1 MSNAASP
8 SIVSIIDNAQPL
20 PGSASVPP
28 RELQDTLAKAFE
40 AKADA
45 EFSRELSE
53 VEAAN
58 LEILAAC
65 AKLEPNDTGNGAR
78 MLLHFGQDLQH
89 VREIGWHTWTGR
101 VWKREG
107 GDEAAIAYAQRTAKR
122 IHGEAPLL
130 EQMPHEAKLIR
141 EAAPLRSKDHKE
153 LTSEEVVILDRANA
167 VRKNLTVRRE
177 QRRKHATMSGNWGR
191 ITAMIAQALPHKSVG
206 PKELDADHMMLNCE
220 NGTLLFAKED
230 DPDWCGEEPGY
241 RLNVKLEPHDRTRL
255 ITKIAPI
262 SYDPSAECPM
272 FDAFMKR
279 FQPDPLVRRFLQVY
293 HGLALTGLTGQQCF
307 IYNYGTGANGKST
320 FMEAIA
326 SMMGNY
332 ADLLNA
338 ESLTGQGQRRGD
350 QATPDFAELPG
361 VRYLRISELP
371 RGEDLKEGLVKSLT
385 GGEEIKARHLNK
397 GFFKF
402 TPTFKAA
409 MSGNDL
415 PKIGGVDNGI
425 WRRVRLVPWAVTI
438 PEAERR
444 PMNEIL
450 AEFEAERPGILNWLL
465 EGLDLYLREGLQ
477 TPDVVTAA
485 TSAYREEMDPIGAFA
500 ADCLDRVPGH
510 SETARAVYEA
520 FEAWCEANSVRP
532 WKETAFGRAMPQKGF
547 EREKK
552 RVRRYLD
559 VRLHDVP
566 AQEPGRRS
574 GVYGK

>member
-1 MSNAASP
+1 MP
-8 SIVSIIDNAQPL
+8 SIVSIIENAPPL
-20 PGSASVPP
+20 PGSAPMPP
-28 RELQDTLAKAFE
+28 RELQDALAEAFE
-40 AKADA
+40 AKIEA
-45 EFSRELSE
+45 ELPPKLSE
-53 VEAAN
+53 VEAAD
-58 LEILAAC
+58 LDILAAC
-65 AKLEPNDTGNGAR
+65 AKLELNDTGNGAR
-78 MLLHFGQDLQH
+78 MLLHFGRDLQH

-101 VWKREG
+101 VWQREG

-122 IHGEAPLL
+122 IHGEVPFIDR
-130 EQMPHEAKLIR
+130 MPHEAKLIR
-141 EAAPLRSKDHKE
+141 DAEPLRLRDRKE
-153 LTSEEVVILDRANA
+153 LTAAENAILDSADAAR
-167 VRKNLTVRRE
+167 RNLINRRD
-177 QRRKHATMSGNWGR
+177 QRQKHATTSGNGGR

-220 NGTLLFAKED
+220 NGTLVFAKED
-230 DPDWCGEEPGY
+230 DPDWCGEAPRF
-241 RLNVKLEPHDRTRL
+241 RLNVKLEPHNRARL

-262 SYDPSAECPM
+262 SCDPSAECPR
-272 FDAFMKR
+272 FAAFMER
-279 FQPDPLVRRFLQVY
+279 FQPNPDVRRFLQVY

-320 FMEAIA
+320 FMETIA

-371 RGEDLKEGLVKSLT
+371 RGEDLKEALVKSLT

-425 WRRVRLVPWAVTI
+425 WRRVRLVPWEVTI

-450 AEFEAERPGILNWLL
+450 AEFQAERPGILNWLL
-465 EGLDLYLREGLQ
+465 EGLDLYLREGLR

-500 ADCLDRVPGH
+500 ADCLDRVQGH
-510 SETARAVYEA
+510 SETARTVYEA
-520 FEAWCEANSVRP
+520 FVAWCEANSVRP

-547 EREKK
+547 ERENK

-566 AQEPGRRS
+566 SQEPGRGS